1 MSEVRVSVIWRRMS
15 NPWKD
20 SAVVDNAVTPLTHLL
35 NIIQGSESD
44 SKTVPE
50 SKGESSLVAKLK
62 AADAITNRRRELK
75 YRNKIENMYSETT
88 LTNLLVTDLDVIFR
102 SLSTDFQSFESDDL
116 LQNAFQN
123 TVFVNMS
130 IKDNLND
137 DNRTKILEL
146 LRAAIRVIQKLKES
160 KAGPIAI
167 REEIFIKLIHI
178 TDIMNES
185 KPESDYV
192 IGDLF
197 DLLKEVNIQIQ
208 ELKKVHAFPTA
219 AQLCIAKLDS

>member
-1 MSEVRVSVIWRRMS
+1 MS
-15 NPWKD
+15 NPWKE

-35 NIIQGSESD
+35 NIVQGSESEGRA
-44 SKTVPE
+44 VPE
-50 SKGESSLVAKLK
+50 SSGDSSLVAKLK

-88 LTNLLVTDLDVIFR
+88 LTNQLVTDLDVIFR
-102 SLSTDFQSFESDDL
+102 SLSTDFQSFENDDL

-123 TVFVNMS
+123 TVFMNMS

-137 DNRTKILEL
+137 DNRTKLVEL

-160 KAGPIAI
+160 KNGPIVI
-167 REEIFIKLIHI
+167 REEVFVQLILV
-178 TDIMNES
+178 TDILNES
-185 KPESDYV
+185 KPESEYV

-197 DLLKEVNIQIQ
+197 DLLKEINIQIQ
-208 ELKKVHAFPTA
+208 ELKKVQAFPTA

>member
-1 MSEVRVSVIWRRMS
+1 MS
-15 NPWKD
+15 NPWKE

-35 NIIQGSESD
+35 GIVQGSESEARGI
-44 SKTVPE
+44 PE
-50 SKGESSLVAKLK
+50 SNGESSLVAKLK

-102 SLSTDFQSFESDDL
+102 SLSTDFQNFENDDL
-116 LQNAFQN
+116 LQTAYQN

-137 DNRTKILEL
+137 DNRAKIIEL
-146 LRAAIRVIQKLKES
+146 LRAAIRVIQRLKES

-167 REEIFIKLIHI
+167 REDIFINLVHV
-178 TDIMNES
+178 TDILNET
-185 KPESDYV
+185 KPDSEYV
-192 IGDLF
+192 VSDLF
-197 DLLKEVNIQIQ
+197 DLLKEINIQIQ
-208 ELKKVHAFPTA
+208 ELKKVNAFPTA
-219 AQLCIAKLDS
+219 AQLQIAKLDS